1 MNRLG
6 KLVVRAVFAL
16 PKPVKNRVIYFFLL
30 RGKAPPWR

>member
-1 MNRLG
+1 MNVLG

-16 PKPVKNRVIYFFLL
+16 PKPVKTRVIYFFVM